1 MTERSVPLVL
11 VWGKDHY
18 DRVVRAIREARVS
31 VWIATAN
38 LKDVHVEARVGT
50 RERARGRFASLFDE
64 LGELAGRGV
73 DVRVLHAGPPSRAL
87 TARLGRGTKARGVKL
102 AQCIRNHMKMIAIDG
117 RLLYLGSANFTG
129 AGIGAKGEE
138 RRNFEAGI
146 LTSDDVLLDRMQ
158 GELDAI
164 WEGQR
169 CKTCKLRSE
178 CPRPLDLPRR
188 AVTGERGSS
197 RSGTASPQAAA
208 AASPPRGAGPAR
220 RRRT

>member
-1 MTERSVPLVL
+1 MTDRSVPLVL

-64 LGELAGRGV
+64 LGELAASGV

-87 TARLGRGTKARGVKL
+87 SARLGGKTAARGVQL

-164 WEGQR
+164 WTGRR
-169 CKTCKLRSE
+169 CKGCKLRAE
-178 CPRPLDLPRR
+178 CPRPLDLPR
-188 AVTGERGSS
+188 VSGGRGSS
-197 RSGTASPQAAA
+197 RSGSAAPAASA
-208 AASPPRGAGPAR
+208 AASPPRGVGPAR

>member
-11 VWGKDHY
+11 IWGKDHY
-18 DRVVRAIREARVS
+18 ERVVRAIREAKVS

-38 LKDVHVEARVGT
+38 LKDVHVEAPVGT
-50 RERARGRFASLFDE
+50 RARARGRFASLFDE
-64 LGELAGRGV
+64 LGELAARGV

-87 TARLGRGTKARGVKL
+87 SARLKGATAAKRVQL

-164 WEGQR
+164 WEGRR
-169 CKTCKLRSE
+169 CKACKLRSE
-178 CPRPLDLPRR
+178 CPRPLDMPRR
-188 AVTGERGSS
+188 AVSGERGSS
-197 RSGTASPQAAA
+197 RSGSASRGGAA
-208 AASPPRGAGPAR
+208 AASPPPGAAPGR